1 MKIII
6 MLLGLLSFLTGC
18 GRKEKI
24 YLYAP
29 DKKQC
34 ITVFNRGNI
43 RYIVDGEH
51 KKIPNTNYIKLD
63 ISKVPS
69 LGDGIWICWEHSEY
83 KWDVVVDKSII
94 LELKIDTSK
103 YRFNTKLP
111 VDERGIPTEI
121 IFRADNCAIF
131 DFYSM
136 SLSPDKGA
144 IFEIK

>member
-1 MKIII
+1 
-6 MLLGLLSFLTGC
+6 MLLGLLSLLAGC
-18 GRKEKI
+18 GRKEQIHI
-24 YLYAP
+24 YTP

-34 ITVFNRGNI
+34 ITVFNRDNI
-43 RYIVDGEH
+43 RYIVDGKH
-51 KKIPNTNYIKLD
+51 KKIPDTNYIKLD

-69 LGDGIWICWEHSEY
+69 LGDGIWICWENSKY

-94 LELKIDTSK
+94 LESKIDTSK

-121 IFRADNCAIF
+121 KFRADNCAIF

-136 SLSPDKGA
+136 NLSPNKGA
-144 IFEIK
+144 IIEIK